1 MKVDI
6 AILPKLSM
14 SELMQLGVDC
24 ENNGLSLW
32 VPDERFFR
40 DVFVCLSALA
50 GVTRTCTLGTGV
62 TDPYIRHPLLT
73 ASAMASLDELSG
85 GRAVMGIGA
94 GVSGFDALGIKR
106 TGPAKAVREA
116 IDLCRRFWAG
126 EKITHASDHV
136 VANGAQ
142 LNFPARAIPIYITGR
157 GPMILALGG
166 EVGDGVIIGHFSS
179 DEGISFALDQIAVG
193 LKKRAPERAKPEIV
207 VWAYTSVCQDGDAAR
222 AAVKPAI
229 GRTIS
234 STPEALDLLGEP
246 APRLLEELA
255 RFGYSRSA
263 EYDAA
268 MCEHVSDK
276 LTTHLSVSGTP
287 SECITR
293 IRAIAA
299 CGVSRI
305 ILLPYPAK
313 GMSITQMT
321 HLLFSDVL
329 PHLNKST
336 LAPAGA

>member
-1 MKVDI
+1 
-6 AILPKLSM
+6 
-14 SELMQLGVDC
+14 
-24 ENNGLSLW
+24 

-50 GVTRTCTLGTGV
+50 GSTRRCTLGTGV

-73 ASAMASLDELSG
+73 ASAMASIDELSG

-106 TGPAKAVREA
+106 VGPAKAVREA

-126 EKITHASDHV
+126 EKITHASDHA
-136 VANGAQ
+136 VAKNAQ
-142 LNFPARAIPIYITGR
+142 LNFAARDIPVYVTGR

-179 DEGISFALDQIAVG
+179 DRGISFALDQIGAG
-193 LKKRAPERAKPEIV
+193 LKKRAPEKAGPEIV
-207 VWAYTSVCQDGDAAR
+207 VWAYTSVSRDGEAAR

-234 STPEALDLLGEP
+234 STPEALELLGTP

-263 EYDAA
+263 EYDRA
-268 MCEHVSDK
+268 MCEHVSDE
-276 LTTHLSVSGTP
+276 LTTHLSISGTP
-287 SECITR
+287 SECVTR

-299 CGVSRI
+299 SGVSRV
-305 ILLPYPAK
+305 ILLPYPPK
-313 GMSITQMT
+313 DMSISQMT

-329 PHLNKST
+329 PQLDI
-336 LAPAGA
+336 PALSVIGA